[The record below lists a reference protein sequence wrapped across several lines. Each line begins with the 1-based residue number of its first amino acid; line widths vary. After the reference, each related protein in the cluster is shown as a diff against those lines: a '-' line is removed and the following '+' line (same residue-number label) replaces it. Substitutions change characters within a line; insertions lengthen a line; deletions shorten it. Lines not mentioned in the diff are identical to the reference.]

1 MEKPGSGPGCLGQG
15 MHGMPR
21 SGSTCTCGTVAP
33 HTLQRVYRVRNERV
47 RAFPRGRSHRL
58 CHGAAVPMKL
68 AQSLICSTSSKSSLI
83 TSLE

>member
-1 MEKPGSGPGCLGQG
+1 
-15 MHGMPR
+15 MPR
-21 SGSTCTCGTVAP
+21 SGMHVHVRTVAP

-47 RAFPRGRSHRL
+47 RAFPRGRSPHRL
-58 CHGAAVPMKL
+58 RHGAAVPAKL